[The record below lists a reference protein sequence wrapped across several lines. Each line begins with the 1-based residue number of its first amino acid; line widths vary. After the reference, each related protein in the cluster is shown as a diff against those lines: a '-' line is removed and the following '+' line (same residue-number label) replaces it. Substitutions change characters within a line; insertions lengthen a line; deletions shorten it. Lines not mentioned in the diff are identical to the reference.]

1 MNRDG
6 LRTWCSVL
14 IDDLLEHDDRMI
26 PLRLSADGAEMGELM
41 KRELLDGISLVPDR
55 EVGR

>member
-14 IDDLLEHDDRMI
+14 IDDLLEHDDRKN